1 MLEHQTDETGALDAS
16 GRVGFGRRLGAL
28 IIDVLIVLILTWI
41 VQAVAGTK
49 GASHGSG
56 EGHPH
61 GLAQMVADFGL
72 PAALVQLLYWLIEG
86 LTGASPGKMILKM
99 RIGDAT
105 GASASPETL
114 ILRMLIK
121 HVNVLTTFL
130 VALTG
135 SHLLVWIGLTG
146 GVIVFFGCFLALGAA
161 RQALHDRIVGTA
173 VFPSGVRA

>member
-1 MLEHQTDETGALDAS
+1 MSEYQTDEIGVVDAS

-41 VQAVAGTK
+41 VQAVTGTK
-49 GASHGSG
+49 GASPGSG
-56 EGHPH
+56 DGHPP
-61 GLAQMVADFGL
+61 GLTQMVAGIGL
-72 PAALVQLLYWLIEG
+72 PAALLQLLYWLIEG
-86 LTGASPGKMILKM
+86 LTGASPGKRILKM

-121 HVNVLTTFL
+121 QINVLTTFL

-146 GVIVFFGCFLALGAA
+146 GVIVLFGCFLALGAGK
-161 RQALHDRIVGTA
+161 QALHDRIVRTA
-173 VFPSGVRA
+173 VFPR